1 MKRILAAASDLEQAK
16 QLFLDAD
23 LDQSGYLDKDE
34 LLQVMGDLGFAMSE
48 EKLDDIFAIFDV
60 DGAGVIG
67 LDDFGQLIH
76 SQAKE
81 ASQRLQEMVEY
92 QVMVLEGSK
101 CKYVPPKTG
110 TLSLKL
116 VDGYKTKLKKQV
128 ITRFGLFILA
138 NVFSHT
144 LISYDLL
151 CL

>member
-1 MKRILAAASDLEQAK
+1 MEQAK

-34 LLQVMGDLGFAMSE
+34 LLQVMSELGFVMSE

-67 LDDFGQLIH
+67 LDDFGQLVH

-81 ASQRLQEMVEY
+81 ASQRLQEMIEY
-92 QVMVLEGSK
+92 QVMALEGTT

-110 TLSLKL
+110 TLKLNL

-128 ITRFGLFILA
+128 ITR
-138 NVFSHT
+138 
-144 LISYDLL
+144 
-151 CL
+151 